1 MKALATILFT
11 FLVARV
17 FAQSVF
23 TVDNFSKDYYGKIQ
37 INDTSEVFSKGW
49 IAIYDQKTNKQLIK
63 VDADELALDLHSGKA
78 MANIKS
84 LPYGEQS
91 LIMYDDFN
99 FDGEKDFAI
108 CDGQNS
114 CYHGPSFKIYLST
127 PGGFLFSREFT
138 RLAQEYCGMFD
149 VDAQEKKIHTMAKSG
164 CCWHEVSEFIV
175 ENNKP
180 RAIKIVTEQQD
191 VVFNITTEETWDGK
205 TMVKKST
212 KTIDLSGVDVVL
224 SFNVPEKQKQV
235 VLLNVNDRLLYY
247 ALVRKDSTVEFSYP
261 IEAVYQSPDFQ
272 FDSSARVM
280 TVTFRNKGATY
291 RVYERQK
298 ELGITVNVDGK
309 TFNWLGDAETKKGSL
324 KRLGE
329 LKLDN
334 VY

>member
-1 MKALATILFT
+1 MKALATILLT

-78 MANIKS
+78 LANIKS

-127 PGGFLFSREFT
+127 PGGFLFSKEFT

-164 CCWHEVSEFIV
+164 CCWHEYSEFIV

-180 RAIKIVTEQQD
+180 RAIKIVTDQQD
-191 VVFNITTEETWDGK
+191 QVFSTTTEETWDGK
-205 TMVKKST
+205 KMVKKST

-224 SFNVPEKQKQV
+224 SFYVPEKEKQV
-235 VLLNVNDRLLYY
+235 VLFNVNDRLLYY

-272 FDSSARVM
+272 FDSAARVM
-280 TVTFRNKGATY
+280 TVVFKNKGATY
-291 RVYERQK
+291 RIYERQK
-298 ELGITVNVDGK
+298 ELGITVTVDGK
-309 TFNWLGDAETKKGSL
+309 TFNWPGDTGTKKGSL